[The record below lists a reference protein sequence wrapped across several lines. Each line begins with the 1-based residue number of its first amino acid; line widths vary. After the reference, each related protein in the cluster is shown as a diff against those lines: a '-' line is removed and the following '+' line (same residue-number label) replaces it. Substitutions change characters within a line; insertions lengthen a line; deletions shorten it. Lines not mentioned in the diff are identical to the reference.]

1 MKFVVARSISGF
13 FASLFII
20 WSVVL
25 FAYDIRMY
33 WNFLSYPSFR
43 ADFMRDMAMDT
54 TVLVFGVFCLIRFRY
69 WHRKAI
75 ETDKKERNG
84 GTQDRSSL

>member
-1 MKFVVARSISGF
+1 MKFGPARFISGF

-25 FAYDIRMY
+25 FTYDIRVN
-33 WNFLSYPSFR
+33 WRFLSYPSLR
-43 ADFMRDMAMDT
+43 ADFMRDMAMDST
-54 TVLVFGVFCLIRFRY
+54 MLVFGVFCLIRFRY

-75 ETDKKERNG
+75 ETDKEERSGKKDN
-84 GTQDRSSL
+84 SVS